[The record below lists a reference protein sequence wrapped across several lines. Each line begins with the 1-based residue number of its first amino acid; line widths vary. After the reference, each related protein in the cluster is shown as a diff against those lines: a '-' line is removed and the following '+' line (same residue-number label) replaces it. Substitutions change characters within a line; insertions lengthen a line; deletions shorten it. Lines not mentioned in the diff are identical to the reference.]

1 MLLADSIKGIK
12 IYNSKTKT
20 SEGGDDDNFLIF
32 TEALSGII
40 YEIDLSYLDKIPTGG
55 LASDSLKANDHVTLY
70 NITEASSKTQRF
82 HMDLTYYDDYIYFN
96 DLKETYIERFNRAE
110 AKKNM
115 KEKPDEAAV
124 KPEKYGSSDFYSLVY
139 MHAIPEDPVDLTQ
152 VYGNGCHERC
162 GGSDEL
168 CLPKL
173 NDQKV
178 SQGVCVCT
186 NGAIRG
192 SDGEC
197 VATEINREL
206 VIDNCPSDALL
217 SPGMCSSMFDF
228 ELTPI
233 RLSLDGKSLP
243 DSSFTIVKS
252 LKTITSNSAA
262 PSKDISDQTSVQL
275 PDGVHMVTYTV
286 EAGDGYGEL
295 SNRKYTCSQTVTII
309 SHKCKPLV
317 IEEVDMLKTIAS
329 DIEIKSRNVCL
340 SKQDNVPTY
349 GVSSKQYIV
358 NTTIDI
364 IYYLI
369 YINTEY
375 INIMY

>member
-1 MLLADSIKGIK
+1 M
-12 IYNSKTKT
+12 
-20 SEGGDDDNFLIF
+20 
-32 TEALSGII
+32 
-40 YEIDLSYLDKIPTGG
+40 SYLDKIPTGG

-162 GGSDEL
+162 GGDDEL

-192 SDGEC
+192 SGGEC
-197 VATEINREL
+197 VATEINKEL

-243 DSSFTIVKS
+243 DSSFTIAKT
-252 LKTITSNSAA
+252 LKTITGNSAA
-262 PSKDISDQTSVQL
+262 PSKDISKETSVQL

-286 EAGDGYGEL
+286 EASDGYGEL

-329 DIEIKSRNVCL
+329 EIEIKSRNVCL

-349 GVSSKQYIV
+349 GVSFSKLRNRNFFAEFMQHKPYRD
-358 NTTIDI
+358 TR
-364 IYYLI
+364 YM
-369 YINTEY
+369 
-375 INIMY
+375 NIKYDCKNK